1 MSRIYLDEP
10 IDEQYL
16 GAIVA
21 LGNFD
26 GVHLGH
32 QAVIGEAVRWARS
45 IACPC
50 VVATFDP
57 HPVRYFSPDADPFHL
72 TTLDQRQELLEAL
85 GADAMLIF
93 RFNEQLATIHADRW
107 VERVIAHRLAARG
120 VVTGEDFNFGK
131 ARSGNAAMLKALGG
145 RFGIS
150 ARTVAAVH
158 ESGLPVSSS
167 RIRQAIQDGD
177 CTTAT
182 RLLTRPYAIRGRTN
196 PSNNSTSHQAI
207 AIQKIELSN
216 YQRLLAGQYS
226 ISAVVGNRRI
236 YQGIAD
242 FNPLP
247 TLPTSHDEIELF
259 LHDFPES
266 ALGEEIEVRF
276 HTHLET
282 SDLLGGRSTR
292 MK

>member
-182 RLLTRPYAIRGRTN
+182 QLLTRPYAIRGRQNQMAPGAT
-196 PSNNSTSHQAI
+196 
-207 AIQKIELSN
+207 
-216 YQRLLAGQYS
+216 
-226 ISAVVGNRRI
+226 
-236 YQGIAD
+236 
-242 FNPLP
+242 
-247 TLPTSHDEIELF
+247 
-259 LHDFPES
+259 PEP
-266 ALGEEIEVRF
+266 R
-276 HTHLET
+276 
-282 SDLLGGRSTR
+282 RSTR
-292 MK
+292 VARDPRPNRPPYDIACIFCRSRNSRDRSGLVFPFRSLRLRIARPISQACN